1 MWALL
6 YHERYILATE
16 QYCTIPVKYA
26 KLWHNKYMITSQL
39 NTYQIADFVEWHRN
53 KQLVLNPDFQ
63 RRAVW
68 TQPAR
73 VFLIDTILREL
84 SLPKF
89 YIRTKIDLSSREIV
103 REVVDGQ
110 QRLTAILDFANDKF
124 VLTKRASEFEGY
136 TYSTLPDELQEK
148 FLKYTLAVEHL
159 VNANDSDVL
168 EVFSRLNSYGET
180 LNAAEKRHAEFQGE
194 FKWLAHNSAQKYSS
208 FWDKYKV
215 IGLQQR
221 VRMADDE
228 TMAELYGILLEG
240 IRDGGSPYINGLYSR
255 YDEKVPDMA
264 KLEFRMNILLEALDV
279 HYGSM
284 LNGPLGRRPQFL
296 MLFAAVA
303 HAISGIPSGDVASM
317 PVRKNLKESG
327 EASTALGRL
336 SEALTSDENA
346 SMPADLSKFRAAAK
360 SSTQRIK
367 SREIRFKTIYA
378 AIIK

>member
-1 MWALL
+1 
-6 YHERYILATE
+6 
-16 QYCTIPVKYA
+16 
-26 KLWHNKYMITSQL
+26 MITSQL

>member
-1 MWALL
+1 
-6 YHERYILATE
+6 
-16 QYCTIPVKYA
+16 
-26 KLWHNKYMITSQL
+26 MITSQL

-110 QRLTAILDFANDKF
+110 QRLTAILDFADDKF
-124 VLTKRASEFEGY
+124 ALTKRASEFEGY
-136 TYSTLPDELQEK
+136 TYSTMPGELQEK

-159 VNANDSDVL
+159 VNADDSDVL

-180 LNAAEKRHAEFQGE
+180 LNAAEKRHAEFQGD

-228 TMAELYGILLEG
+228 IMAELYGILLEG
-240 IRDGGSPYINGLYSR
+240 VRDGGSPYINGLYSR
-255 YDEKVPDMA
+255 YDEKVPDIS
-264 KLEFRMNILLEALDV
+264 KLETRMDLLLEALDT

-303 HAISGIPSGDVASM
+303 HGVVGIPSGDITSM
-317 PVRKNLKESG
+317 PTKKKLKEAG
-327 EASTALGRL
+327 EASSALGRL
-336 SEALTSDENA
+336 SEALSADENS

-367 SREIRFKTIYA
+367 SRQIRFEILYA
-378 AIIK
+378 AITQ